1 MRISNALLAFS
12 FLATY
17 SLAGQYWD
25 VDPGG
30 TTMKFLSTSVSPR
43 SAAIAGAGIVMP
55 AGISEVSRN
64 PLATTTVTQS
74 AIGINEV
81 IYSEAVGAN
90 LTSIYYGLPLESI
103 NVSAALEFLGYGEIE
118 GRDDE
123 GFKTSSYGAF
133 SWAAQVGVSNRLS
146 IFNWATTLR
155 MASQTIEDETALA
168 ILGDFGGS
176 FKLNQYFSFGAVLT
190 NVGYV
195 SSYQTEAESPP
206 TALQAGV
213 SAKLPIASL
222 FDFTAYADLYRRA
235 DTEMQWLFGGE
246 LNYKKVLV
254 LRGGYSL
261 RPDTESGVSGG
272 IGICFDLF
280 SIDYAYQSRPALEGN
295 HVLSVTV
302 FF

>member
-133 SWAAQVGVSNRLS
+133 SWAAQIGLSNRFS

-155 MASQTIEDETALA
+155 VASQTIEDETALA
-168 ILGDFGGS
+168 ILGDIGGS
-176 FKLNQYFSFGAVLT
+176 FLLNKYFSFGAVLT

-195 SSYQTEAESPP
+195 SPYQTEEESPP

-222 FDFTAYADLYRRA
+222 FDFFVYADLHRRA